1 MVRTDTC
8 IPLMNRTRS
17 FDKEPCLPACF
28 WRSLTFWW
36 WFFVKFN
43 GRVRILA
50 GRVGGGGVFA
60 ITDFS
65 DLLIF
70 FVHWTVRAESVES
83 PALQLTVVP
92 YSDHNLFF
100 YPEKVKKTGEKK
112 RTVSSA
118 KKKPA
123 GEKEKAKG
131 KLTPEKKTPPLAK
144 SRGERR
150 AERNEFGAP
159 VGWRDLDS
167 VRING
172 PLLKQRAKNEPQVGF
187 FCCKQPDIRFGR
199 IPFYFIIFFN
209 NQKYSWRK
217 STFIFFLSS

>member
-1 MVRTDTC
+1 MVGFG
-8 IPLMNRTRS
+8 S
-17 FDKEPCLPACF
+17 LPAV
-28 WRSLTFWW
+28 W
-36 WFFVKFN
+36 
-43 GRVRILA
+43 
-50 GRVGGGGVFA
+50 GGGGVFA

-131 KLTPEKKTPPLAK
+131 KLTPEKKTPPAAK

-167 VRING
+167 VRTNG

-187 FCCKQPDIRFGR
+187 FLLQTAGYPVWSDTGTVLFYNFFQQPKNILGEKVPSSF
-199 IPFYFIIFFN
+199 FYLLNHLCFTIMN
-209 NQKYSWRK
+209 NLILGFYYN
-217 STFIFFLSS
+217 I